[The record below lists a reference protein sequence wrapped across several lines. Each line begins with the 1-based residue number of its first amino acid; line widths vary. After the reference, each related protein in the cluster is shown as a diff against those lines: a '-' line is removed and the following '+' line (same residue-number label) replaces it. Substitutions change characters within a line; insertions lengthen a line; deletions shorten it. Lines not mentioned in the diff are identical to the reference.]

1 MDFRPFKVFADSAK
15 YGTAPLPVL
24 AMKEERLGETNILE
38 GTYILLADERKN
50 LDWVKLRDV
59 KFHSLD

>member
-1 MDFRPFKVFADSAK
+1 MHFRPFKVIADSAK
-15 YGTAPLPVL
+15 YGTSPLPVL
-24 AMKEERLGETNILE
+24 AMREEQLE

-59 KFHSLD
+59 KYHGLD